1 MRKLVL
7 IFAMLAS
14 MVFASCGNS
23 TKGSDTQ
30 NDSVS
35 VDSIAVVDSVAVADS
50 VVVDSATVSL
60 D

>member
-50 VVVDSATVSL
+50 VVVDSATVRL